1 MLIRVGLLGII
12 LQILGCASVPIDESA
27 QTDFVLY
34 YPEESADLPIKTGAI
49 YANGTNLFPTRRMY
63 MAGEVK
69 VGDIITVVLNE
80 SAQASRNTGMTAE
93 RTTENDVIGTNQ
105 ASAIFPGGQFFND
118 LKTSGSTLSSTGT
131 GTANQSASLWGSI
144 SAVVVDVMA
153 NGNLVILGEKR
164 LTLSEGSEIIH
175 VRGVVRPEDVQ
186 PNNTVNS
193 RRIANAQISYSGT
206 GELSRAVKQPW
217 GQRVI
222 MGIWPF

>member
-1 MLIRVGLLGII
+1 MLIRVGLIALI
-12 LQILGCASVPIDESA
+12 LQISGCASVPVDNNA
-27 QTDFVLY
+27 ATDFVLY
-34 YPEESADLPIKTGAI
+34 YPEKNTEIPMETGAI

-80 SAQASRNTGMTAE
+80 SAQASRNTGLTAE

-105 ASAIFPGGQFFND
+105 ASAIFPAGQFFND
-118 LKTSGSTLSSTGT
+118 LNTSGSTLSSKGT
-131 GTANQSASLWGSI
+131 GAANQSATLWGSI

-164 LTLSEGSEIIH
+164 LTLSEGSEIIR

-186 PNNTVNS
+186 PNNTINS

>member
-12 LQILGCASVPIDESA
+12 LQILGCASVPVDESA

-80 SAQASRNTGMTAE
+80 SAQASRNTGLTAE

>member
-1 MLIRVGLLGII
+1 
-12 LQILGCASVPIDESA
+12 
-27 QTDFVLY
+27 
-34 YPEESADLPIKTGAI
+34 
-49 YANGTNLFPTRRMY
+49 MY

-80 SAQASRNTGMTAE
+80 SAQASRNTGLTAE

-105 ASAIFPGGQFFND
+105 ASAIFPAGQFFND
-118 LKTSGSTLSSTGT
+118 LNTSGSTLSSKGT
-131 GTANQSASLWGSI
+131 GAANQSATLWGSI

-164 LTLSEGSEIIH
+164 LTLSEGSEIIR

-186 PNNTVNS
+186 PNNTINS

>member
-1 MLIRVGLLGII
+1 M
-12 LQILGCASVPIDESA
+12 E
-27 QTDFVLY
+27 
-34 YPEESADLPIKTGAI
+34 TGAI

-80 SAQASRNTGMTAE
+80 SAQASRNTGLTAE

-105 ASAIFPGGQFFND
+105 ASAIFPAGQFFND
-118 LKTSGSTLSSTGT
+118 LNTSGSTLSSKGT
-131 GTANQSASLWGSI
+131 GAANQSATLWGSI

-164 LTLSEGSEIIH
+164 LTLSEGSEIIR

-186 PNNTVNS
+186 PNNTINS

>member
-1 MLIRVGLLGII
+1 MLIRITFIALF
-12 LQILGCASVPIDESA
+12 LQMSGCASVPREKSA
-27 QTDFVLY
+27 ETDFTLY
-34 YPEESADLPIKTGAI
+34 YPEESANEPIKTGAI

-80 SAQASRNTGMTAE
+80 SAQASRNTGLTAE
-93 RTTENDVIGTNQ
+93 RTTENDVIGANQ
-105 ASAIFPGGQFFND
+105 AAAITPGGQFFNGIN
-118 LKTSGSTLSSTGT
+118 TAGSTLSSTGT

-164 LTLSEGSEIIH
+164 LTLSEGSEIIR

-186 PNNTVNS
+186 PNNTINS
-193 RRIANAQISYSGT
+193 RRIANAQFSYSGT
-206 GELSRAVKQPW
+206 GELSRAVKQPG

>member
-12 LQILGCASVPIDESA
+12 LQILGCASVPVDESA

-49 YANGTNLFPTRRMY
+49 YANGTNLFPIRRMY

>member
-12 LQILGCASVPIDESA
+12 LQILGCASVPVDESA

>member
-12 LQILGCASVPIDESA
+12 LQILGCASVPVDESA

-34 YPEESADLPIKTGAI
+34 YAEESADLPIKTGAI